1 MSENQTRPTGADVE
15 AFLTS
20 VADARRQDDAR
31 RMLSLM
37 QEVTG
42 EPPVMWGPSIVGFG
56 SVHYRYASGREGD
69 MPVVSFSPRQQALT
83 LYGVIDPESAAER
96 VQQLGKVT
104 TGKGCLYVKRLDDVE
119 LPLLRTMIETAWNE
133 RTPT

>member
-69 MPVVSFSPRQQALT
+69 MPVVSFSPRKQALT

-96 VQQLGKVT
+96 VPQLGKVT

-119 LPLLRTMIETAWNE
+119 LPLLRTMIETAWRE
-133 RTPT
+133 RTPA